1 MMDVVPEKLD
11 NAVILNVVRSGSC
24 NDVECRDCLD
34 IGGIV
39 HNWLMSTELKY
50 LLLDL
55 QDEKD
60 VCPTFLVEMLQ
71 LHKRLRFPMIFT
83 GVMERPRKVLESYQ
97 YTALNFPTF
106 YTPEEA
112 IDWLRE
118 RDAKIFDGDLSQVV
132 FGEPVALARI
142 RQGLRAGTDEE
153 VSEDNLE
160 TADI

>member
-1 MMDVVPEKLD
+1 MMDVVPENLD
-11 NAVILNVVRSGSC
+11 NAVILNVVRNGAC
-24 NDVECRDCLD
+24 TETECRNCLD

-39 HNWLMSTELKY
+39 HNWLMGTELKY

-83 GVMERPRKVLESYQ
+83 GVMERSREVLESYS
-97 YTALNFPTF
+97 YTSLNFPTF

-112 IDWLRE
+112 LEWLRE
-118 RDAKIFDGDLSQVV
+118 YHPKIFDADLSQVV

-142 RQGLRAGTDEE
+142 RQGLRTGGEEE
-153 VSEDNLE
+153 VSDDNLE
-160 TADI
+160 SADL